1 MHKSWRFIP
10 SLKALAVFGAL
21 AMLALGSVA
30 MAQDEA
36 GDTPGVVKKYVLMK
50 SAGWGAEQS
59 AAITRLGGTV
69 TFSHAGSGIGVASSA
84 DPDFLRAALRS
95 GAFDRGG
102 LDMMVQWQDPNT
114 RFADEGID
122 LEEEV
127 VTPGDETFV
136 NEQWNIV
143 GMNLP
148 AAWAATGYTGAG
160 VRIAV
165 LDGGI
170 HSTHVDL
177 DGNLDVAKS
186 TSFVPGFNFNQDT
199 GTFWHGTHVAG
210 IAAAEDNAIG
220 TIGVAPGATIV
231 GVKVL
236 HNGSGSFEQV
246 IAGILYAADAI
257 ADGGG
262 GADIINMS
270 LGATFAKGGGNT
282 GAGPLVAAMN
292 QAVNYATGKGVL
304 VVSSA
309 GNSAID
315 MDHAGSIT
323 NVPGQSGSGIAIS
336 ATGPL
341 GYAVGWPNGN
351 QDFDRPASYT
361 NYGNS
366 LVWVAAPGGDFAL
379 PGNALCAIPRC
390 CGGPA
395 VNTNC
400 WVHDM
405 VMSTVRGSGASITT
419 YGWAAGTSMAAPA
432 VSGLAA
438 LIKQRFPGITVGD
451 LKAHIAQTADGV
463 AGNDPLKPY
472 YGHGFV
478 NAYRALTEGSVS
490 QAAASP
496 TPKVETAAVTARAEL
511 SVGSGRVPEISFSMP
526 SAGQARVDLFDVAG
540 RRVAVLFSGYAGAGR
555 TVLSWD
561 GHDSN
566 GFKLGHGTYFARFMA
581 NDVTMSRKF
590 VKIGE

>member
-21 AMLALGSVA
+21 AMLAFGSVA
-30 MAQDEA
+30 MAQDDA
-36 GDTPGVVKKYVLMK
+36 GDTPGVAKKYVLMK
-50 SAGWGAEQS
+50 STGWGAAQN
-59 AAITRLGGTV
+59 AVVARLGGTV
-69 TFSHAGSGIGVASSA
+69 DLGHAGSGIGVVTST

-102 LDMMVQWQDPNT
+102 LDMDVQWQDPNT
-114 RFADEGID
+114 RFADESIN

-136 NEQWNIV
+136 NEQWSIV

-170 HSTHVDL
+170 HSTHIDL
-177 DGNLDVAKS
+177 DGNLDVARS

-236 HNGSGSFEQV
+236 HNGTGSFAQV
-246 IAGILYAADAI
+246 ISGILYAADAI
-257 ADGGG
+257 ADGGA

-270 LGATFAKGGGNT
+270 LGATFARGGGNT

-292 QAVNYATGKGVL
+292 QAVNYATEKGVL

-309 GNSAID
+309 GNNAID

-323 NVPGQSGSGIAIS
+323 NVPAQSGSGIAIS

-395 VNTNC
+395 VNQPC

-405 VMSTVRGSGASITT
+405 VMSTVRGTT
-419 YGWAAGTSMAAPA
+419 NSQYSWAAGTSMAAPA

-438 LIKQRFPGITVGD
+438 LIKQRFPGISVGE
-451 LKAHIAQTADGV
+451 LKNHIKNTADGV
-463 AGNDPLKPY
+463 AGNDPLKPF

-478 NAYRALTEGSVS
+478 NAYRALTEGGSAS

-496 TPKVETAAVTARAEL
+496 NPKAEAAAAARASL
-511 SVGSGRVPEISFSMP
+511 SIGSGRIPEISFTMP
-526 SAGQARVDLFDVAG
+526 AAGQARVDLYDVAG
-540 RRVAVLFSGYAGAGR
+540 RRVAVLFSGTAGAGR

-561 GHDSN
+561 GRDSN